1 MRKRFML
8 LVVML
13 LVVSMLASFAGCTPQ
28 TAEPAP
34 AVDTSTE
41 PAPADETSTEPAPAD
56 EGGVE
61 EIDFNN
67 LVVPEDEAGREEL
80 RAKLAQQYKNAEP
93 GESFLVGHITFQL
106 EQEYA
111 MMVLQ
116 ANKQAAE
123 QLGLKFQSAL
133 ATSDAEWIEI
143 MQSMIASGAKAIT
156 LNCPSM
162 TAMPEMARLAEE
174 NHVFLATYFGYT
186 ADIFP
191 GDFGPYW
198 VLDNTPMSD
207 EQSFYPLMVLMEKMK
222 QNGKTKLL
230 HHQASKTA
238 ATVSTVYINLA
249 VFQAWKNYPEIE
261 LLGHQYG
268 EWGYE
273 GGRTAAEASLAVQTD
288 YEGFWGA
295 NDSQTTGALRA
306 LEDRGLN
313 IGPYT
318 ASRDMEMTTAQ
329 DIIDS
334 KFLATCGFAIPYFG
348 GRMVSMLYDMCV
360 GAWYPLPDER
370 LQTAKVDVYGNEEL
384 PDLAAASGIDKYPGY
399 NAGPTKDNLEK
410 ILSQMKTDNPQYP
423 YDFKLISLSKCEEEG
438 LTYDRHA
445 GGGTELGQHDYYYV
459 LQLKKFGGDLN
470 TLKAHLAALYEYF
483 LDFNC
488 STWAEAEEYAKQ
500 FPPELKLEP
509 NWE

>member
-1 MRKRFML
+1 MRKKIMSLVVIL
-8 LVVML
+8 LVI
-13 LVVSMLASFAGCTPQ
+13 SMVAISLAGCTPEVVEAPPESSAP
-28 TAEPAP
+28 TGPAP
-34 AVDTSTE
+34 TE
-41 PAPADETSTEPAPAD
+41 KETT
-56 EGGVE
+56 E

-80 RAKLAQQYKNAEP
+80 RMKLAQKYKNAEP
-93 GESFLVGHITFQL
+93 GENFLVGHITFQL

-123 QLGLKFQSAL
+123 QMGLKFQSAL

-143 MQSMIASGAKAIT
+143 TQSMISSGAKAIT

-162 TAMPEMARLAEE
+162 TAMPEIIRLAEE
-174 NHVFLATYFGYT
+174 NNVFVGTYFGYN
-186 ADIFP
+186 ADLFP
-191 GDFGPYW
+191 GDLGPYW
-198 VLDNTPMSD
+198 VVDNTPLSD
-207 EQSFYPLMVLMEKMK
+207 AQTYYPVTVLMEKMK

-238 ATVSTVYINLA
+238 ATVSTVYINLGL
-249 VFQAWKNYPEIE
+249 FQAWKNYPEIE
-261 LLGHQYG
+261 VLGHQYG

-273 GGRTAAEASLAVQTD
+273 GGRTAAEASLAARTD

-306 LEDRGLN
+306 LEDRGLK

-329 DIIDS
+329 DIIDGN
-334 KFLATCGFAIPYFG
+334 FLVTSGFAIPYFG
-348 GRMVSMLYDMCV
+348 GRIVSMLYDMCV
-360 GAWYPLPDER
+360 GEWYPLPDEM
-370 LQTAKVDVYGNEEL
+370 LQTGRLDMYGNQE
-384 PDLAAASGIDKYPGY
+384 LAALAEASGIANDPGY

-410 ILSQMKTDNPQYP
+410 ILKQMKTENPQYP
-423 YDFKLISLSKCEEEG
+423 YDFRLISLAKCKELG

-445 GGGTELGQHDYYYV
+445 DGGTELGQHDYLYV
-459 LQLKKFGGDLN
+459 LQMEKFEGDKEVLRAH
-470 TLKAHLAALYEYF
+470 LKALYDYF
-483 LDFNC
+483 LDF
-488 STWAEAEEYAKQ
+488 SWADTWAEAEEYAKK
-500 FPPELKLEP
+500 FPPELKLDP